1 MSKICIVC
9 QGEINDNGWGQ
20 YAYCTNNGH
29 DYIHHGCHPSAPP
42 DTTADPFHPP
52 ITSSSSDQ
60 VSTPSE
66 YLTLPDAAQL
76 LGISPQTLRRR
87 IKAGTLTA
95 FRLAG
100 GQTILVQR
108 AALLKLLHRL

>member
-1 MSKICIVC
+1 MKICIVC
-9 QGEINDNGWGQ
+9 QGEINENGWGE
-20 YAYCTNNGH
+20 YAYCTADGRQ
-29 DYIHHGCHPSAPP
+29 YIHHGCRPSAPP
-42 DTTADPFHPP
+42 DTTQDPFGPVIP
-52 ITSSSSDQ
+52 ALAT
-60 VSTPSE
+60 TPSE

-76 LGISPQTLRRR
+76 LGVSPQTLRRR

-100 GQTILVQR
+100 GQTILIQR

>member
-1 MSKICIVC
+1 MKICIVC

-20 YAYCTNNGH
+20 HAYCTADGRQ
-29 DYIHHGCHPSAPP
+29 YIHHQCRPSAPP
-42 DTTADPFHPP
+42 DTTADPFQQGFDPV
-52 ITSSSSDQ
+52 ITAQASP
-60 VSTPSE
+60 PSE

-76 LGISPQTLRRR
+76 LGVSPQTLRRR
-87 IKAGTLTA
+87 IKAGTLPA

-100 GQTILVQR
+100 GQTILLQR